1 MDTYIL
7 LSNNI
12 QNQFIQIDVFWVVFF
27 FFKYAYMLKYTLV
40 NREAVGAQKFFVL
53 NKTLFKL
60 DLKKK
65 KQQPKIVPLY
75 IIFFKTW

>member
-12 QNQFIQIDVFWVVFF
+12 HNQFIQIDVFLLF
-27 FFKYAYMLKYTLV
+27 FFKHAYMLKYTLV

-53 NKTLFKL
+53 RHYLN
-60 DLKKK
+60 
-65 KQQPKIVPLY
+65 
-75 IIFFKTW
+75 

>member
-1 MDTYIL
+1 
-7 LSNNI
+7 
-12 QNQFIQIDVFWVVFF
+12 
-27 FFKYAYMLKYTLV
+27 MLKYTLV

-75 IIFFKTW
+75 IFFFKTW

>member
-12 QNQFIQIDVFWVVFF
+12 QNQFIQIDVFCFVF
-27 FFKYAYMLKYTLV
+27 FFKYAYLLKYTLV

>member
-1 MDTYIL
+1 MMFFVL
-7 LSNNI
+7 
-12 QNQFIQIDVFWVVFF
+12 F
-27 FFKYAYMLKYTLV
+27 FFKYAFMLKYTLV

>member
-12 QNQFIQIDVFWVVFF
+12 QNQFIQIDVFLGFF
-27 FFKYAYMLKYTLV
+27 FLKYAYMQYTLV

-65 KQQPKIVPLY
+65 KQQPKLVPLY

>member
-1 MDTYIL
+1 MDTYKL

-12 QNQFIQIDVFWVVFF
+12 QNQFIQIDVFLFF

>member
-12 QNQFIQIDVFWVVFF
+12 QNQFIQIDVFWVFF

-75 IIFFKTW
+75 INFL

>member
-1 MDTYIL
+1 
-7 LSNNI
+7 
-12 QNQFIQIDVFWVVFF
+12 
-27 FFKYAYMLKYTLV
+27 MLKYTLV

-65 KQQPKIVPLY
+65 NNNLKSSLC
-75 IIFFKTW
+75 T

>member
-12 QNQFIQIDVFWVVFF
+12 QNQFIQIDVFLLF

-60 DLKKK
+60 DLKKRNNNLK
-65 KQQPKIVPLY
+65 SSLC
-75 IIFFKTW
+75 T

>member
-12 QNQFIQIDVFWVVFF
+12 QNQFIQIDVFWFFF

>member
-12 QNQFIQIDVFWVVFF
+12 HNQFIQIDVFLLF
-27 FFKYAYMLKYTLV
+27 FFKHAYMLKYTLV

-75 IIFFKTW
+75 INFL

>member
-12 QNQFIQIDVFWVVFF
+12 QNQFIQIDVFWVFF

>member
-1 MDTYIL
+1 MDTYKL

-12 QNQFIQIDVFWVVFF
+12 QNQFIQIDVFFFCF

-75 IIFFKTW
+75 INFL